1 MKKVDSKLT
10 GGIIAGIA
18 LGIAQLLPLNIRSA
32 ITLPL
37 AIVGII
43 ITINYIR
50 KRKSKEQTVFFA
62 MSSLLMIIIFIAYLE
77 YKIWK
82 TEFMVPII
90 VVLGYLY
97 FITLFIIII
106 ITSYRKGEKSRLVLG
121 IVGLALMLLMIGVV
135 IVSLFNN

>member
-1 MKKVDSKLT
+1 MDSKLT